1 MAESHRACHHCGTK
15 TTLQLSPPTCST
27 CYNSLST
34 KGVLPDLNVECDVC
48 GNMVDTNMERR
59 YRMHTLCSSVVSV
72 PLNKMNKTR
81 RDKVK
86 ATLRRTVEEAQPED
100 LRTFLEDILEDCI
113 KDTAGVI
120 RKGRESI
127 PYDSVPAEWG
137 LARFM
142 AKLDHNGERARE
154 HLKNID
160 ANET

>member
-1 MAESHRACHHCGTK
+1 MAESIRACHHCGTK

-27 CYNSLST
+27 CYSSLST

-48 GNMVDTNMERR
+48 GNIVDTNMERR

-86 ATLRRTVEEAQPED
+86 ATLRKTVEEAQPED
-100 LRTFLEDILEDCI
+100 LQAFLEDILDDCI

>member
-1 MAESHRACHHCGTK
+1 MVESHRVCYHCGSK
-15 TTLQLSPPTCST
+15 TTLQLATPTCSA
-27 CYNSLST
+27 CYNSLLT

-48 GNMVDTNMERR
+48 GDIVGTNIERR
-59 YRMHTLCSSVVSV
+59 YRMHALCSGVVSG

-86 ATLRRTVEEAQPED
+86 TALRRSVKEERPED

-127 PYDSVPAEWG
+127 PYDSVPDEWS
-137 LARFM
+137 LAHFM
-142 AKLDHNGERARE
+142 AKLNRNGEKARE
-154 HLKNID
+154 HLRNID
-160 ANET
+160 ATKT

>member
-1 MAESHRACHHCGTK
+1 MAKARGVCHHCGSK
-15 TTLQLSPPTCST
+15 TTLQLATPTCSA
-27 CYNSLST
+27 CYNSLLT

-48 GNMVDTNMERR
+48 GDMVGTNMERR
-59 YRMHTLCSSVVSV
+59 YRMHALCSGVVSE

-86 ATLRRTVEEAQPED
+86 TALRRSVKEERPED

-137 LARFM
+137 LANFM
-142 AKLDHNGERARE
+142 AKLNHNGQRARE